1 MGTTVSNPKLTYK
14 YFRAFNAT
22 VALPPSSRSPF
33 CAPLGSGAG
42 NLKVNM
48 WQLNL
53 KDLNILSF
61 EYNLRQ
67 FVPIFTRDERQPQDT
82 DAIIKFISS
91 GRLAMPTTMR

>member
-22 VALPPSSRSPF
+22 VALTPSSRSPF

-48 WQLNL
+48 WLLNL

-82 DAIIKFISS
+82 DSIIKFISS
-91 GRLAMPTTMR
+91 GRLAMSTTMR

>member
-1 MGTTVSNPKLTYK
+1 M
-14 YFRAFNAT
+14 
-22 VALPPSSRSPF
+22 
-33 CAPLGSGAG
+33 
-42 NLKVNM
+42 
-48 WQLNL
+48 NL

-91 GRLAMPTTMR
+91 GRLAMPTTMRWSRWLDPRLIDRFNIYRLWLQQKLYGRPGLVSFFL